1 MAKIS
6 DGNMKLGK
14 IPNVSLTPCKA
25 CSPDA
30 PCKKKCYAMKAYRM
44 YPLVRKAWDINT
56 KEVATNREKYFAD
69 IRKFLAKKKP
79 KYFRWHVAGDIP
91 DVEYLG
97 QMIQI
102 AYEFRETKFLAFTK
116 RHDIIEK
123 YFGDDAP
130 LNLEIVMS
138 MWPGWGKATAG
149 KAQGFRRAW
158 MQDGT
163 ETRVPKDAIECP
175 GFCENCGMCWSLGKL
190 GRDVVFNAH

>member
-1 MAKIS
+1 MARIS

-56 KEVATNREKYFAD
+56 KEVATKREKYFAD
-69 IRKFLAKKKP
+69 IRKFLTKKQP

-91 DVEYLG
+91 DVAYLYE
-97 QMIQI
+97 MVQI
-102 AYEFRETKFLAFTK
+102 AADNAAVKFLCFTK
-116 RHDIIEK
+116 RHDIAEQFKNI
-123 YFGDDAP
+123 P
-130 LNLEIVMS
+130 PNLEIVLS
-138 MWPGWGKATAG
+138 MWPKWGNASMK
-149 KAQGFRRAW
+149 GFRRAW

-163 ETRVPKDAIECP
+163 ETRIPANAIECP